1 MRGLPVNLLKQTSW
15 QECDITD
22 VAFLNLKIFEK
33 NDCNVKNVLALFA
46 LCTTTESHVAVI
58 DRVNGH
64 IA

>member
-1 MRGLPVNLLKQTSW
+1 MQTSW
-15 QECDITD
+15 QECDITG

-58 DRVNGH
+58 DRVNGR